1 MFNLFA
7 VLKKTLFCVEKG
19 KGCPDIYK
27 FRHKI
32 VSLKRNLT
40 NVDVS
45 YMDILGYN
53 CTYFLYRGG
62 SYTAKIIS

>member
-27 FRHKI
+27 FRHNI
-32 VSLKRNLT
+32 VSLKRNLA

-45 YMDILGYN
+45 YMYVLG
-53 CTYFLYRGG
+53 
-62 SYTAKIIS
+62 